1 MEQYGLELLNDITL
15 FWLDQC
21 QWDEG
26 DQRFHINGVM
36 GPDEFHEKYADS
48 LEGGLKDNAYTNLM
62 VVWLFNQIEMFINND
77 RFSKKLQQLNSQ
89 SSVFNKIQEVKNRI
103 AINIDAHE
111 IIEQFS
117 GYFQLKDLDW
127 ESYRK
132 KYGNIYRMDRILR
145 KENKS
150 ADDYKVAKQADT

>member
-1 MEQYGLELLNDITL
+1 MDADHSCRQRHVSLAIAYNVWLYWLNTHDHQFMEQYGLELLNDITL

-62 VVWLFNQIEMFINND
+62 VVL
-77 RFSKKLQQLNSQ
+77 
-89 SSVFNKIQEVKNRI
+89 VV
-103 AINIDAHE
+103 
-111 IIEQFS
+111 
-117 GYFQLKDLDW
+117 
-127 ESYRK
+127 
-132 KYGNIYRMDRILR
+132 
-145 KENKS
+145 
-150 ADDYKVAKQADT
+150 